1 MPPDI
6 QVKVVPRAKR
16 DLIREEG
23 GVLKIYTTAPAV
35 EDRANEAV
43 KLALAE
49 HFSVKPR
56 QVELLRGAKSRLK
69 IFRINP

>member
-6 QVKVVPRAKR
+6 HVKVVPRAKR
-16 DLIREEG
+16 DLIREESG
-23 GVLKIYTTAPAV
+23 ILKIYTTAPAV

-43 KLALAE
+43 KRALAE

-56 QVELLRGAKSRLK
+56 QVELLRGAKSRMK
-69 IFRINP
+69 VFRINP